1 MLKENLS
8 PKHILV
14 DLLSIHCQ
22 LADFFKNDERYE
34 SLIEFLNSKDYY
46 NDPDIPYPTLK
57 EVEKGTGLSTTLLRK
72 YLLEMYGRIFD
83 FESSDHLKFPKAE
96 YNFYM
101 KYFDLHSQF
110 TLTHLNHI
118 PSVGEEL
125 TLPFVKSKMNID
137 HFYVDKVYHEF
148 DNDVHRV
155 SIWLKGGSYN
165 SWWKLRKDE
174 ALQKREISPM
184 DEYKMHEYQIKE
196 QLGLPPY

>member
-14 DLLSIHCQ
+14 DLLSVHCQ
-22 LADFFKNDERYE
+22 LSDFFKNDEQYKP
-34 SLIEFLNSKDYY
+34 IINFLNSKDYY

-57 EVEKGTGLSTTLLRK
+57 EAEKETGLSATKLRK
-72 YLLEMYGRIFD
+72 FIVEMYSRIFD
-83 FESSDHLKFPKAE
+83 FESGDSLKFSKAE
-96 YNFYM
+96 YSFYM
-101 KYFDLHSQF
+101 KHYDLHAQF
-110 TLTHLNHI
+110 TLKHLNHI
-118 PSVGEEL
+118 PRVGEEL
-125 TLPFVKSKMNID
+125 SLPFVKEKMNTS
-137 HFYVDKVYHEF
+137 HFYVDNVYHDF

-174 ALQKREISPM
+174 ALQKREISPL
-184 DEYKMHEYQIKE
+184 DEYNMHEYQIKE